1 MLTQIRFLFTY
12 RAFLLAVAPF
22 RNVVSKHESE
32 VASEQEE
39 RRQALAQ
46 KVMAAT
52 MEQIKGQLEDD
63 ISKTRATLPT
73 RMTQTAETAL
83 DMKYLR
89 DRQKNFGNDIINEVF
104 SDTAFQVFLQF
115 SELEGSTMLP
125 NVFFQWL
132 WFATFMQCLLRK
144 GKDFVED
151 WMYKHC
157 KVTFHSVKDDSES
170 SCISNGLS
178 DFSKYLSERIGSSD
192 SGGTTH
198 LEIFTWK
205 FFLNHGLFFFKGY
218 TLCCDTLCLSVCV
231 ATLLQVC
238 DLLCGWHCVAKQHS
252 VHDGVSGFAAEHLLP
267 QPL

>member
-89 DRQKNFGNDIINEVF
+89 DRQKNFGNDIINDVF

-115 SELEGSTMLP
+115 SELEGSTM
-125 NVFFQWL
+125 
-132 WFATFMQCLLRK
+132 
-144 GKDFVED
+144 
-151 WMYKHC
+151 
-157 KVTFHSVKDDSES
+157 
-170 SCISNGLS
+170 
-178 DFSKYLSERIGSSD
+178 
-192 SGGTTH
+192 
-198 LEIFTWK
+198 FTEC
-205 FFLNHGLFFFKGY
+205 FFFNGY
-218 TLCCDTLCLSVCV
+218 GLPPSCNVCSGR
-231 ATLLQVC
+231 ARTLLKTGC
-238 DLLCGWHCVAKQHS
+238 TNIAR
-252 VHDGVSGFAAEHLLP
+252 
-267 QPL
+267 